1 MIFYNLCLQC
11 WSQDT
16 EHQRNSYSGL
26 QMIFFDL
33 YLVEEVRAETGV
45 AAEPLVRTVLTAFN
59 DVSGDHA
66 ASVLQWS
73 LPGELH

>member
-1 MIFYNLCLQC
+1 MI
-11 WSQDT
+11 S
-16 EHQRNSYSGL
+16 
-26 QMIFFDL
+26 FDL

-66 ASVLQWS
+66 ASILQWS
-73 LPGELH
+73 LPGELHCALVLVLPGQVQRGAGRLCR

>member
-1 MIFYNLCLQC
+1 
-11 WSQDT
+11 
-16 EHQRNSYSGL
+16 
-26 QMIFFDL
+26 MIFFDL